1 MNDQDKLVH
10 TVAITEVINRYFAA
24 LDQKQFDVTTMSQI
38 FADDAKIQRPNRTT
52 TIGPKEIGDSH
63 GRSLSRFQATQ
74 HLTSGFIITLKND
87 TSAEFRANLVAMH
100 LWAEGHGDPNADP
113 NDNYFL
119 AGGVITGHVLLGA
132 SGWRITEIANH
143 VSWRR
148 GTGFQQILQTEFNR
162 TSGDGG
168 SD

>member
-1 MNDQDKLVH
+1 MNDQERLLH

-24 LDQKQFDVTTMSQI
+24 LDQKQFDVTTMSRI
-38 FADDAKIQRPNRTT
+38 FADDATIQRPNGTT
-52 TIGPKEIGDSH
+52 TSGPQEIGDSH

-74 HLTSGFIITLKND
+74 HLTSGFIITLND
-87 TSAEFRANLVAMH
+87 DRSAEFRANVVAMH

-132 SGWRITEIANH
+132 SGWQITEIANH

-162 TSGDGG
+162 KTEDGG